1 MCRLHLPDKAFK
13 KCPGE
18 MPSEQSI
25 DRLFQPG
32 GDAMVP
38 SFQLLIM
45 LISMLI
51 KLVMI
56 IRMMEM
62 MLRMGMGMML
72 NIKMMLTSK
81 WVRLCPS
88 GAVSCT
94 SSHTNASHYPAHCC

>member
-1 MCRLHLPDKAFK
+1 MCRLHLSDKAFK

-18 MPSEQSI
+18 TPSEQSI
-25 DRLFQPG
+25 DRLFRPA

-56 IRMMEM
+56 IRMMVM
-62 MLRMGMGMML
+62 MVVR
-72 NIKMMLTSK
+72 MMLTMDSNMGPLK
-81 WVRLCPS
+81 MVQRWHR
-88 GAVSCT
+88 
-94 SSHTNASHYPAHCC
+94 